1 MSAFFSAILIR
12 AILIVFTSLF
22 VLAPSTESPKRRA
35 VVPRIKIVSPA
46 EEDSTTAAEAEEK
59 RSERAIKRDEE
70 RKKRKSVSISITDEG
85 LKVGSDDEAEVIF
98 EFDSEEL
105 SRALED
111 LELDSE
117 ELSRALRG
125 LRNLES
131 IPESILALIGDEE
144 SRRFYDVRGKDLVKF
159 GESIYIGEHEL
170 VRGNVVTVFGD
181 VEVEGKVMGD
191 VVAIMGDID
200 LGPGAIVNGEVVS
213 VLGGLDQHEDAR
225 VRGETVIVGGSMP
238 VDMIVPFRGSRLLF
252 GGVARIIGFIVGV
265 LLLGI
270 VMAFLSDRMRRSS
283 TLVFGSFFKSL
294 GIGALV
300 LIPGGLVVLLLAV
313 IFSITIIGIPVAVL
327 IVFSFIAVCILGY
340 FVSSIALG
348 RLICSKFNFESDSPF
363 VHGIIGMLVLSI
375 LSIIAS
381 FMLFGPYIMPLRF
394 LLRALGIFIQ
404 LIALLIGV
412 GAFVASKAGAA
423 TVNTRPALPE

>member
-1 MSAFFSAILIR
+1 MLAFFSAFVIR
-12 AILIVFTSLF
+12 AILLVFTSLF
-22 VLAPSTESPKRRA
+22 MLAPSTESQKRRA
-35 VVPRIKIVSPA
+35 VVPRIKIVAPA
-46 EEDSTTAAEAEEK
+46 EEDTTAAAGEEEK
-59 RSERAIKRDEE
+59 RSERAAKREDE
-70 RKKRKSVSISITDEG
+70 RKKKKSVSISISDEG
-85 LKVGSDDEAEVIF
+85 LKVGSDDETEVIF
-98 EFDSEEL
+98 EFDSKEL

-117 ELSRALRG
+117 ELSRALKG
-125 LRNLES
+125 FKNLES
-131 IPESILALIGDEE
+131 IPESILALISDEE

-170 VRGNVVTVFGD
+170 VRGNVVSVFGD

-213 VLGGLDQHEDAR
+213 VLGGLDQHEDAK
-225 VRGETVIVGGSMP
+225 VRGETVKVGP
-238 VDMIVPFRGSRLLF
+238 VPFDMIGPFHGSRLLF
-252 GGVARIIGFIVGV
+252 SGVARIIGFIIGV

-283 TLVFGSFFKSL
+283 TLVFGSFLKSL

-300 LIPGGLVVLLLAV
+300 LVPGGLVVLLLAV
-313 IFSITIIGIPVAVL
+313 IFSITIIGIPVAIL
-327 IVFSFIAVCILGY
+327 IVFSFIALCILGY
-340 FVSSIALG
+340 FVSSVALG
-348 RLICSKFNFESDSPF
+348 RVICSKFNIESDSPF

-375 LSIIAS
+375 LSIISS
-381 FMLFGPYIMPLRF
+381 FMLFGPFIMPLRF

-412 GAFVASKAGAA
+412 GAFVASKAGTA
-423 TVNTRPALPE
+423 TVNARPVLPE

>member
-1 MSAFFSAILIR
+1 MLAFFSVIVVR
-12 AILIVFTSLF
+12 AIVLVFSCLF
-22 VLAPSTESPKRRA
+22 VLAPSTESPKRRV
-35 VVPRIKIVSPA
+35 VVPRIKIVAPA
-46 EEDSTTAAEAEEK
+46 EEDSATAAEAEEK
-59 RSERAIKRDEE
+59 QP
-70 RKKRKSVSISITDEG
+70 KKAVKPAEDKKKKKSVSISITDEG
-85 LKVGSDDEAEVIF
+85 LKVGSDDETEVIF

-125 LRNLES
+125 FRSLES
-131 IPESILALIGDEE
+131 IPESILALIGDED
-144 SRRFYDVRGKDLVKF
+144 SRRFYDVRGKDIVKF
-159 GESIYIGEHEL
+159 GESIYIGEYEL
-170 VRGNVVTVFGD
+170 VRGNVVSVFGD

-191 VVAIMGDID
+191 VVSIMGDID

-225 VRGETVIVGGSMP
+225 VRGEIVMVGGSVP
-238 VDMIVPFRGSRLLF
+238 FDMIVPFRGSRLLF

-313 IFSITIIGIPVAVL
+313 IFSITIIGIPVAIL
-327 IVFSFIAVCILGY
+327 IVFSFVAMCILGY
-340 FVSSIALG
+340 FVSAVALG
-348 RLICSKFNFESDSPF
+348 RVICSKFNFESDSPF
-363 VHGIIGMLVLSI
+363 VHGIIGMLALSI
-375 LSIIAS
+375 LSIISS
-381 FMLFGPYIMPLRF
+381 FMLFGPFIMPLRF
-394 LLRALGIFIQ
+394 LLRVLGIFIQ

-423 TVNTRPALPE
+423 TINTRPALPE

>member
-1 MSAFFSAILIR
+1 MLAFFSAIVVR
-12 AILIVFTSLF
+12 AIILVFTSFF
-22 VLAPSTESPKRRA
+22 VLAPSTESQKRRV
-35 VVPRIKIVSPA
+35 VVPRIKIVESA
-46 EEDSTTAAEAEEK
+46 EEDSTAAAEAEEK
-59 RSERAIKRDEE
+59 RIEREAKRDEE
-70 RKKRKSVSISITDEG
+70 RKKRKSVSISITDKG
-85 LKVGSDDEAEVIF
+85 LKVGSDDETEVIF

-117 ELSRALRG
+117 EISRALKG
-125 LRNLES
+125 FKNMKS
-131 IPESILALIGDEE
+131 IPDSILALIGDEE
-144 SRRFYDVRGKDLVKF
+144 SKRFYDVRGKDLVKF

-170 VRGNVVTVFGD
+170 VRGNVVSIFGD

-191 VVAIMGDID
+191 VVSIMGDID
-200 LGPGAIVNGEVVS
+200 LGAGAIVNGEVVS
-213 VLGGLDQHEDAR
+213 VLGGLDQHEDAN
-225 VRGETVIVGGSMP
+225 VRGETVIVGGSLP
-238 VDMIVPFRGSRLLF
+238 VDMVVPFRGSKLLF

-294 GIGALV
+294 GFGALV

-313 IFSITIIGIPVAVL
+313 IFSITIIGIPVAIL
-327 IVFSFIAVCILGY
+327 IVFSFVALCILGY
-340 FVSSIALG
+340 FVSAVALG
-348 RLICSKFNFESDSPF
+348 RVICSKFNFESDSPF

-375 LSIIAS
+375 LSIVSS
-381 FMLFGPYIMPLRF
+381 FMLFGPFIMPLRY
-394 LLRALGIFIQ
+394 LLRVLGIFIQ

-412 GAFVASKAGAA
+412 GAFVASKAGAE
-423 TVNTRPALPE
+423 TVNARPALPE